1 MTKIYPEGGE
11 SMPDSTPLEIDES
24 KRDEMIIKAKE
35 LLTEPMNLDALLS
48 KLENYY
54 VFKLNEHYTSDQLK
68 DVVLQVQ
75 SDLAPKEEVTK

>member
-1 MTKIYPEGGE
+1 MTKIYPEGEE
-11 SMPDSTPLEIDES
+11 STPDSTPLEIDES